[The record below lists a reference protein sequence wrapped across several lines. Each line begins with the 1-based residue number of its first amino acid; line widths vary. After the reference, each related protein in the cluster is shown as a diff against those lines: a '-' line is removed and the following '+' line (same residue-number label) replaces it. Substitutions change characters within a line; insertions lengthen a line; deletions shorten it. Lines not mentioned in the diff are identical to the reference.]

1 MSASR
6 GGLMRKWSKRLFPG
20 IAAATP
26 ALLLCFAFA
35 LFSDVSYAASDGS
48 NERAEEQRPEEKWG
62 IEIESVRPTAGGRL
76 VDFRYR
82 ITDAE
87 KASAIFDRRN
97 KAYLLDQA
105 SGVALPVPRTAKV
118 GPLRQTNFRA
128 DPRRV
133 YFILFSNPGVVK
145 SGSLVTLVV
154 GDVRFENITVQ

>member
-1 MSASR
+1 M
-6 GGLMRKWSKRLFPG
+6 
-20 IAAATP
+20 
-26 ALLLCFAFA
+26 
-35 LFSDVSYAASDGS
+35 
-48 NERAEEQRPEEKWG
+48 
-62 IEIESVRPTAGGRL
+62 
-76 VDFRYR
+76 DFG
-82 ITDAE
+82 
-87 KASAIFDRRN
+87 N